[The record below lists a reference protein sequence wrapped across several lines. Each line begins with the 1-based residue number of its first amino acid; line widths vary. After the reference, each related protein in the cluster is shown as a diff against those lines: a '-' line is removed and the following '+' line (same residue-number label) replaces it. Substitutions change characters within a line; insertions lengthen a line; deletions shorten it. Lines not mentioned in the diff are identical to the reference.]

1 MDKVSILINL
11 FTTYV
16 VKIAGLNGWIAQ
28 AIIKYGGRLL
38 YDFIMNQWRKLKRKS
53 EQTVAKEKLD
63 KVVAD
68 PKSKVEERADA
79 YADYINSGR

>member
-11 FTTYV
+11 LTTYL
-16 VKIAGLNGWIAQ
+16 VKIAGLKGWIAQ
-28 AIIKYGGRLL
+28 AILKYGGQLL
-38 YDFIMNQWRKLKRKS
+38 YDFIMNEWRKLKRKS

-68 PKSKVEERADA
+68 PNSKVEERADA
-79 YADYINSGR
+79 YSEYINSGR